1 MWKQHMDAIALVQW
15 FGKVDIFLSV
25 TCNPNWLE
33 IREELESNQETQNIP
48 NLITRIFKAKIE
60 DLKI

>member
-15 FGKVDIFLSV
+15 FGKVDIFLSM

-33 IREELESNQETQNIP
+33 IRKELESNQETQNIP
-48 NLITRIFKAKIE
+48 NLITLY
-60 DLKI
+60 LKQK

>member
-1 MWKQHMDAIALVQW
+1 MDAIALVQW

-60 DLKI
+60 ELKI